1 MRLAASLGFIMG
13 LMFLSPAIPAKSPQ
27 DYATDV
33 KDYALAPLHWDTQQR
48 ELAAGALALVA
59 ATYSLDNHARDHFA
73 PMTPGVGDPHQ
84 WRDAAPAAALTLA
97 TLAVGKWQ
105 GDTEMT
111 HAGIDMIEAMALGG
125 ISSTVLKSVAGR
137 VRPNETA
144 DRANWRNNGTSF
156 PSGHST
162 AAFAAAQVFADRM
175 PREQWGWSVLGYGL
189 AVATAYARV
198 QDNVH
203 WTSDVAA
210 GAALGMATGRFVSN
224 RDTDS
229 TSRVALSVQPLDRG
243 AMLMFSI
250 HPR

>member
-1 MRLAASLGFIMG
+1 LTVV
-13 LMFLSPAIPAKSPQ
+13 SPVIQAKSPQ
-27 DYATDV
+27 EYATDA
-33 KDYALAPLHWDTQQR
+33 KDFALAPLHWDTQQW

-59 ATYSLDNHARDHFA
+59 ATYSVDNRARDHFA
-73 PMTPGVGDPHQ
+73 PTTPGVGDPHQ
-84 WRDAAPAAALTLA
+84 WRDSAPAAALTLA
-97 TLAVGKWQ
+97 ALAVGKWQ
-105 GDTEMT
+105 DDTEMT
-111 HAGIDMIEAMALGG
+111 HTGIDMIEAMALGG
-125 ISSTVLKSVAGR
+125 ISASVLKGVTGR

-144 DRANWRNNGTSF
+144 DRADWRNSGTSF

-203 WTSDVAA
+203 WTSDVVA

-229 TSRVALSVQPLDRG
+229 KSRMALSVQPLDHG

-250 HPR
+250 QPR